1 MKLIEKY
8 EEGIHDL
15 EFFSA
20 DFKTGSMMID
30 NKEYPIG
37 YISCCAANISKEKM
51 DRLVIY
57 GGMMKQCYFRMKY
70 FGYDRK
76 EYREIYA
83 MAKEMLEMMKE
94 YRVFDCFDFDGT
106 LKLLEKCFGEKS
118 LDEYEELIFM
128 KEQISKQKI
137 EKPDDKTVFRMVSIE
152 KKMKMA
158 QMIIS
163 AFSYAAVD
171 TANFSTVVQNFVD
184 KIMEKDA
191 RQKSEL
197 AKTAFEFFSDE
208 TMMYFFEQSN
218 PSKNDMKGFSI
229 SSRQITVPVVI
240 ESDGDF
246 VLLKRV
252 YFERLMDFYVTDLFE
267 GLSAGHYLWK
277 CKVCGRYFLMQSAYK
292 QLYCSE
298 VNPEYGVP
306 CSHIAKHPEITQEK
320 MKKQKKSDS
329 PYYVL
334 WKKRANSI
342 RKNKSLGKYDEVISA
357 KAKKL
362 IDDYFDR
369 TSYDFDYAKTQYM
382 SDMELSKIYEEA
394 VKN

>member
-1 MKLIEKY
+1 
-8 EEGIHDL
+8 
-15 EFFSA
+15 
-20 DFKTGSMMID
+20 
-30 NKEYPIG
+30 
-37 YISCCAANISKEKM
+37 
-51 DRLVIY
+51 
-57 GGMMKQCYFRMKY
+57 
-70 FGYDRK
+70 
-76 EYREIYA
+76 
-83 MAKEMLEMMKE
+83 MAKETLEMMKE

-106 LKLLEKCFGEKS
+106 LKLLENCFGEKS

-184 KIMEKDA
+184 KIMKKDA

-277 CKVCGRYFLMQSAYK
+277 CKVCGKYFLMQSAYK

-369 TSYDFDYAKTQYM
+369 TSYDFEYAKTQYM
-382 SDMELSKIYEEA
+382 SDMELSRIYEEA
-394 VKN
+394 IKN